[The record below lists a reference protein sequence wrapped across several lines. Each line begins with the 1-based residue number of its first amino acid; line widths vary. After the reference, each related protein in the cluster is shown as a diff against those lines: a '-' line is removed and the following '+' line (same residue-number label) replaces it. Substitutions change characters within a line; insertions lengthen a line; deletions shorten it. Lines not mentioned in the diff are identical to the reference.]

1 MRVSRQTT
9 NRKKLTA
16 RFVDTVKNPGKYYDG
31 VLGLFVQVYSTG
43 AKCWQQQITIDGKRT
58 TLGLGGYPV
67 VSLRRARK
75 KALKNLR
82 LVRKGKDP
90 RVSRRRR
97 TEPTFAEAA
106 VVVLEVHRK
115 NWSSAK
121 LASDWI
127 ASLERY
133 AFPRLERLRVS
144 KVSSQDVIEVLL
156 PIWTEKH
163 RTALNVRQRIGL
175 VMRWAIAQGYRV
187 DDPTGR
193 VLTGALPKV
202 KRVTHFRALPH
213 GEVARAIAKIRAS
226 SAWPFTRLVLEFLI
240 LTASRSQEAR
250 LAEWGE
256 VDFVTS
262 TWTQPPE
269 HTKMRNEHV
278 VPLSSSALAVLHK
291 AATLAGGRKGL
302 IFPSRKGGAI
312 DVGVLSYVVKM
323 LGINAVP
330 HGFRSSF
337 RDWSAEAEVD
347 DNVAEA
353 CLAHEI
359 SNQVKGAYLRTK
371 FLEQRRVVMEDWAW
385 YLKSQDPKAGDAK
398 PTSESNAQTGG

>member
-16 RFVDTVKNPGKYYDG
+16 RFVDTVKKPGKYYDG

-90 RVSRRRR
+90 GVSRRRR

-106 VVVLEVHRK
+106 VVVLEIHRK

-121 LASDWI
+121 MASDWI
-127 ASLERY
+127 SSLERY
-133 AFPRLERLRVS
+133 AFQRLGRLGVS

-156 PIWTEKH
+156 SDLDGKASNRSECAPAD
-163 RTALNVRQRIGL
+163 RLGDALGDCAGL
-175 VMRWAIAQGYRV
+175 SSRR
-187 DDPTGR
+187 PSGR

-213 GEVARAIAKIRAS
+213 GEVGRAIAKIRAS
-226 SAWPFTRLVLEFLI
+226 SAWPFTSLVLEFLI

-302 IFPSRKGGAI
+302 IFPSRKGG
-312 DVGVLSYVVKM
+312 
-323 LGINAVP
+323 
-330 HGFRSSF
+330 
-337 RDWSAEAEVD
+337 
-347 DNVAEA
+347 
-353 CLAHEI
+353 
-359 SNQVKGAYLRTK
+359 
-371 FLEQRRVVMEDWAW
+371 
-385 YLKSQDPKAGDAK
+385 
-398 PTSESNAQTGG
+398 